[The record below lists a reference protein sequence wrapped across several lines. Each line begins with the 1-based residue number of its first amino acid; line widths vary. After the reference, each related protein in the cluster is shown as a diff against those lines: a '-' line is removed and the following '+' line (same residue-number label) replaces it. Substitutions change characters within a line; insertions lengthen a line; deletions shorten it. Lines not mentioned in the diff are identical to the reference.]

1 MKTYLHIWS
10 FCQFL
15 NVDERSCHAS
25 RHVIQGLQRQ
35 VFTTKNL
42 DDNFRWNVPQACHKH
57 WDHNNIVL
65 PAPSQDLDASI
76 FWRKDFEKH
85 CTFVFPLTNIVCTPD
100 EHVEKVDEGEFN
112 EGGEDGHEAHDDEDV
127 QGGGISY
134 LRFWNLTVN
143 YKCVLNVH
151 IYMIEKD
158 KAWPVALP
166 FLQTQWWQRPTL
178 WSLPAESCPLLSSPP
193 SPCCS
198 TYSTTSTPLPPY
210 SSTLAEVYF
219 FHAKG
224 LRLAKYIQIM

>member
-42 DDNFRWNVPQACHKH
+42 DDTFRWNVCREIWQVLTTKNLDDNFRWNVPEACHKH

-85 CTFVFPLTNIVCTPD
+85 CSFVFPLTNIVCTPD

-127 QGGGISY
+127 QGSGISY
-134 LRFWNLTVN
+134 LRC
-143 YKCVLNVH
+143 K
-151 IYMIEKD
+151 
-158 KAWPVALP
+158 VAV
-166 FLQTQWWQRPTL
+166 T
-178 WSLPAESCPLLSSPP
+178 
-193 SPCCS
+193 
-198 TYSTTSTPLPPY
+198 
-210 SSTLAEVYF
+210 
-219 FHAKG
+219 
-224 LRLAKYIQIM
+224 